1 MGYIF
6 MKLEDYCRVDIDN
19 FTIDI
24 SQMTRKDCTVVSIK
38 QDNYHSA
45 LAFIIE
51 NFGESGEYSWHV

>member
-1 MGYIF
+1 